1 MKHFLQEN
9 DFSMDEIKEIFYHA
23 FDYKFNRNLRPTN
36 DLAGQSWGLLFQKKS
51 TRTRVSFEVGIREL
65 GGHPL
70 ILEQCRN
77 RGLKIGLTDHWVN
90 LFK

>member
-36 DLAGQSWGLLFQKKS
+36 DLAGQSWGL
-51 TRTRVSFEVGIREL
+51 
-65 GGHPL
+65 
-70 ILEQCRN
+70 
-77 RGLKIGLTDHWVN
+77 
-90 LFK
+90 